1 MRKRLT
7 PLGPDRLNDEQR
19 ALYERVAG
27 GPRRKMGISL
37 TDDEGALLGP
47 FNAYLHT
54 PELGARLE
62 SAGVALREVV
72 SLSPRLR
79 EIAILMTAKHHRSQ
93 FEWYAHASIARDEGL
108 SEQAIEA
115 IKQGRD
121 PGFADPTEAAV
132 HAFAAELL
140 EKRRVSD
147 ATFDALAARLP
158 EKERVELVFVL
169 GYYALVSMTLNVFEV
184 PLPQGEK
191 LPFPESGSPD

>member
-1 MRKRLT
+1 MSKRLT
-7 PLGPDRLNDEQR
+7 PLGPDQLSDAQR

-37 TDDEGALLGP
+37 TDEEGALLGP

-62 SAGVALREVV
+62 AAGVALREVAT
-72 SLSPRLR
+72 LAPRLR
-79 EIAILMTAKHHRSQ
+79 EIAILLTARHHRAQ
-93 FEWYAHASIARDEGL
+93 FEWYAHARIARDEGL
-108 SEQAIEA
+108 AEEAIEA
-115 IKQGRD
+115 IHAGRD
-121 PGFADPTEAAV
+121 PGFEDPAEAAV

-140 EKRRVSD
+140 ASRRVSD
-147 ATFDALAARLP
+147 ETFAALAAQLP

-184 PLPQGEK
+184 ALPQGEK
-191 LPFPESGSPD
+191 PPFA